1 MNRRVG
7 ALLVVLGAASLLVSC
22 GSGGPAS
29 PTPSVVAASLRASLG
44 PSPTPPPATATSV
57 VVAPT
62 PPTATPSPSPTPF
75 PVTTY
80 VPAPQPSLA
89 ISAPGA
95 PALPTNTRLDY
106 LTDPCS
112 QANTDEACGWL
123 RVVWQEANPTG
134 VTIRVYAFT
143 ACLHTPTAS
152 KPNANCL
159 VDGDAI
165 PRASLQLLGTAPASA
180 GSWSFVLEVGGEGS
194 TFGRLPGGGPEVQAI
209 VIQAVSEVGG
219 SLFAIVASSG
229 SCYGCVL

>member
-1 MNRRVG
+1 M
-7 ALLVVLGAASLLVSC
+7 
-22 GSGGPAS
+22 
-29 PTPSVVAASLRASLG
+29 
-44 PSPTPPPATATSV
+44 
-57 VVAPT
+57 
-62 PPTATPSPSPTPF
+62 
-75 PVTTY
+75 Y
-80 VPAPQPSLA
+80 
-89 ISAPGA
+89 APGA
-95 PALPTNTRLDY
+95 PSIPTNTRLDY

-112 QANTDEACGWL
+112 LANTDGACGWL
-123 RVVWQEANPTG
+123 RVSWKEANPTG

-143 ACLHTPTAS
+143 GCLHTPTAS

-180 GSWSFVLEVGGEGS
+180 RSLSFVLEVGGEGS

-209 VIQAVSEVGG
+209 VVQAVNKVGG